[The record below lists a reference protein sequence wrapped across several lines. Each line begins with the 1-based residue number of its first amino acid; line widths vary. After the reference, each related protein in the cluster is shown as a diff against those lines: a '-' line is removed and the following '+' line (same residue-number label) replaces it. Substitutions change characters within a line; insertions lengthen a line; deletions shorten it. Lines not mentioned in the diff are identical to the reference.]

1 VNLPNWTRE
10 PLVQFL
16 ALGALV
22 YVVLTWGGDPVD
34 PASRVI
40 DVGPE
45 QQAQISLNFERIMGR
60 APTDAE
66 LDVAIDKYVRD
77 EVLYRE
83 ALRLGLDQGD
93 AVVRQRMVSKMDMS
107 ATVAVE
113 TLDPDE
119 AVLRAYYD
127 ENADR
132 YAGAVSVS
140 FEQAFFADRDAAQA
154 ALGGE
159 VLGNEALGDAISL
172 PRSLEGE
179 SMREVSTVFG
189 EGFARGLNELE
200 PGEEWQGPLPSGFGW
215 HLVRLNART
224 SEPADFDSVRERVDN
239 DWRNA
244 EMESRERA
252 AFDILSS
259 AYRIE
264 IDR

>member
-1 VNLPNWTRE
+1 MNLPNWTRE
-10 PLVQFL
+10 PLVHFL
-16 ALGALV
+16 GLGALV
-22 YVVLTWGGDPVD
+22 YVALTWGGEPVD

-45 QQAQISLNFERIMGR
+45 EQAQISLNFERIMGR

-66 LDVAIDKYVRD
+66 LDAAIDKYVRD

-113 TLDPDE
+113 TAEPDE
-119 AVLRAYYD
+119 ATLRAFYD
-127 ENADR
+127 ENAER
-132 YAGAVSVS
+132 YVGAVRVS
-140 FEQAFFADRDAAQA
+140 FEQAFYADRGAAQS
-154 ALGGE
+154 ALGGAIE
-159 VLGNEALGDAISL
+159 GEAISL
-172 PRSLEGE
+172 PGMVNNE
-179 SMREVSTVFG
+179 SMREITTVFG
-189 EGFARGLNELE
+189 EGFARGLETLE

-215 HLVRLNART
+215 HLVRLTARST
-224 SEPADFDSVRERVDN
+224 DPADFSSVRERVEN
-239 DWRNA
+239 DWRSA
-244 EMESRERA
+244 EIEAREA
-252 AFDILSS
+252 QAFDILRS